1 VNRRR
6 IRELVKQLQEQLC
19 NLMEITSAC
28 DGVHEECQNC
38 SVHKIVNEIIEEINN
53 GD

>member
-1 VNRRR
+1 MNRRK
-6 IRELVKQLQEQLC
+6 IRELVKQLQKQLC

-28 DGVHEECQNC
+28 DGVYEECQNC
-38 SVHKIVNEIIEEINN
+38 SVHKIVNEILQELN